1 MPGVDRTDIRP
12 SQISQCTHAIRSRI
26 KTTSLPLSLKPTLF
40 PLPQQQI
47 DGMTSSPLSLSLRP
61 SPSNEA
67 ASAEQYFPL
76 HPPPICFQPPTFY
89 PAADLCVTRLTLAH
103 VLARITTEYG
113 PTFANVTEDKLQ
125 AQISSSQDQDVVMEN
140 ASPTPETTKSISR
153 EELIKIVQ

>member
-1 MPGVDRTDIRP
+1 
-12 SQISQCTHAIRSRI
+12 
-26 KTTSLPLSLKPTLF
+26 
-40 PLPQQQI
+40 
-47 DGMTSSPLSLSLRP
+47 MTSSPLSLSLRP

-76 HPPPICFQPPTFY
+76 SLFEPPTFY

-140 ASPTPETTKSISR
+140 ASPTPDVTKSISR